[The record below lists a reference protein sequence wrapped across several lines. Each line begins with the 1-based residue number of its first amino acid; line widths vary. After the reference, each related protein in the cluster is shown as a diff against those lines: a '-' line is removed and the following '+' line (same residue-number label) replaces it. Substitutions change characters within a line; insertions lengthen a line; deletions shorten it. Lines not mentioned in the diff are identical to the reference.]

1 MTSSP
6 SSGVSALPSFLLWQ
20 PLAGWWGALSWQSR
34 DLQCDWASDFTVT
47 RVNFDGSFKPLHSD
61 ILLFCQS
68 GFIWLSMKLWKH
80 KKTIKVDFKFADYH
94 FKFRG
99 LSSNFLTL
107 KFSLLSREIWEQ
119 LTIIGSSHLD
129 SCWLELPA
137 AQIKQYFPRDIIT
150 HSSCV
155 LFPRPSQALS
165 SHVVKI
171 PPKCGVTSGSHSSR
185 VYYLK

>member
-34 DLQCDWASDFTVT
+34 DLQCDWASEFTVT

-107 KFSLLSREIWEQ
+107 KFSYFSREIWEQ
-119 LTIIGSSHLD
+119 LTIIGSSHLLTWV
-129 SCWLELPA
+129 SCCPYKA
-137 AQIKQYFPRDIIT
+137 VFPLWYYNTLLLRLVPT
-150 HSSCV
+150 P
-155 LFPRPSQALS
+155 LTGSQFTCC
-165 SHVVKI
+165 KN
-171 PPKCGVTSGSHSSR
+171 PPKVR
-185 VYYLK
+185 RY

>member
-6 SSGVSALPSFLLWQ
+6 SSCVSALPSFLLWQ
-20 PLAGWWGALSWQSR
+20 PLAGWWGALSWQFR
-34 DLQCDWASDFTVT
+34 DLQCDWASEFTVT

-80 KKTIKVDFKFADYH
+80 KKTIQVDFKFADYH
-94 FKFRG
+94 FTFRG

-119 LTIIGSSHLD
+119 LNIIGSSHSYTHLLTWV
-129 SCWLELPA
+129 SCCPNKA
-137 AQIKQYFPRDIIT
+137 VFPPWYYNTLLLRLVPT
-150 HSSCV
+150 P
-155 LFPRPSQALS
+155 LTGSQFTCC
-165 SHVVKI
+165 KN
-171 PPKCGVTSGSHSSR
+171 PPKVR
-185 VYYLK
+185 RY